1 MLFGE
6 DGLRLNIARY
16 NIGGGNAPDVR
27 KDYMKTGATMDG
39 FWKAPEGTTRQ
50 DMDWWNPD
58 NPGTLGLGRRRRYS
72 AGGWTGSRTR

>member
-27 KDYMKTGATMDG
+27 KGYGSPAR
-39 FWKAPEGTTRQ
+39 EYRIELTR
-50 DMDWWNPD
+50 
-58 NPGTLGLGRRRRYS
+58 R
-72 AGGWTGSRTR
+72 